1 MVWSDYD
8 YAEPKIMRA
17 DLTGDNQ
24 RVLVRSR
31 LFFGVPLYL
40 IIDYS
45 ESRVYWTDLHYAFTL
60 VRSVDLNG
68 QNFRRVKYLH
78 HSYFPYD
85 LAIFQN
91 QLYWVDESMDGIAW
105 FPFKNSGVNSVTVVD
120 GLSPHNLEGV
130 VVSDPSRQ
138 PTGTF
143 KSIRFKVKT
152 LFIKLK
158 IDVCILSRTPFSS
171 PFWLSWPLPTK
182 MATV

>member
-1 MVWSDYD
+1 MVWCDYD

-17 DLTGDNQ
+17 DLTGENQ
-24 RVLVRSR
+24 RVLVGSRS
-31 LFFGVPLYL
+31 FFGVPLYL

-60 VRSVDLNG
+60 VSSVGLNG
-68 QNFRRVKYLH
+68 QNFRRLVKILH
-78 HSYFPYD
+78 HSYFPFD

-91 QLYWVDESMDGIAW
+91 QLLWVDENKDGIAW
-105 FPFKNSGVNSVTVVD
+105 FPFKNSGVNSVTVVN

-143 KSIRFKVKT
+143 KSILFTVKT
-152 LFIKLK
+152 LKLNFRYSK
-158 IDVCILSRTPFSS
+158 PEKPHQESINKAIVYCVVL
-171 PFWLSWPLPTK
+171 
-182 MATV
+182 